1 MEKYGKNIVLFLL
14 LAGMAPAVQAENEP
28 SRESNEE
35 YYVSDEC
42 CPRVAVIDF
51 DNAVDLKKLEMRLL
65 DLAKDKNIHGILLA
79 VDHCGGGPEV
89 GVIHDLIIRIKRI
102 KPIVGLVRGV
112 ALSAGYHVASAADY
126 LIAHTC
132 SGVGSIG
139 VWREIQRWDE
149 KNVDAERNGLK
160 AHARIYIFKAGKYK
174 ALERPC
180 VGELSDEEKAYIQAG
195 IDKDYEEFIAAVAH
209 NRGLDIARSEDWAEG
224 KTFTAAEALELGLI
238 DEIGTAIEAE
248 IMLIKLM
255 RKRNPNKIISID
267 VRYVYS

>member
-1 MEKYGKNIVLFLL
+1 
-14 LAGMAPAVQAENEP
+14 MAPAVQAENEP

-79 VDHCGGGPEV
+79 VNHNGGGSEI
-89 GVIHDLIIRIKRI
+89 GVIHDLIKRI
-102 KPIVGLVRGV
+102 KWFKPVVGLIRG
-112 ALSAGYHVASAADY
+112 AAYSAGYRVASAADY

-139 VWREIQRWDE
+139 VYIEIQRWDE
-149 KNVDAERNGLK
+149 KKVDIDRNGFK
-160 AHARIYIFKAGKYK
+160 ANAKIYVFKAGKYK
-174 ALERPC
+174 ALENPC
-180 VGELSDEEKAYIQAG
+180 VGELSYDEQAYIQAG